1 MNLLIKTMVIIA
13 LLALIIAAVTAL
25 ALAFG
30 AALAY
35 LLPLS
40 LFQATLLFI
49 ASTGITIL
57 TALTACVIH
66 YTAEEDRFLCDDCR
80 RSAGDKVKVW
90 EHIHRNDPCPC
101 GSGKKFKNCCG
112 IIA

>member
-1 MNLLIKTMVIIA
+1 MVIIA
-13 LLALIIAAVTAL
+13 VCALIVTAVTGL

-35 LLPLS
+35 WLPLS

-49 ASTGITIL
+49 AAAGITLL
-57 TALTACVIH
+57 TALTVTVMH
-66 YTAEEDRFLCDDCR
+66 YTSEDSFLCEDCR
-80 RSAGDKVKVW
+80 RSAEDKVKVW

-112 IIA
+112 ITA